1 MVYVKQS
8 SMFNVKIRARIS
20 VKLREKLFREIGYF
34 LVEKWGC
41 LKQDIPHLDPA
52 GLDGYRKK
60 PFFNSKIANY
70 RSFRFP
76 HRFPEP

>member
-1 MVYVKQS
+1 
-8 SMFNVKIRARIS
+8 MFNVKIRARIS

-34 LVEKWGC
+34 LVEKWGY

-52 GLDGYRKK
+52 GLDGYPAFEN